1 MSFGHLII
9 NIVELL
15 AALAGSY
22 YWLKTKD
29 QTIRPFVWYL
39 WFVVLIETIALYP
52 YLYGNIDNALIN
64 WLEHSLMR
72 RNTWLYNIYDL
83 VSLLL
88 IWMFMKRNIKVSF
101 SHKVINITVF
111 LCIGIIILYFFFSG
125 NFFVTTI
132 DYPFAI
138 ATFAIFTM
146 AIVYLWELVRSDQIL
161 SFYKDHVFY
170 IIIAM
175 VLFYIC
181 TTPLLLFSEYF
192 NLRNKGFI
200 QFRGLLLT
208 ISNIILYSCYIF
220 AFFYSLHHK
229 KKLELQK

>member
-1 MSFGHLII
+1 MSFGLLII
-9 NIVELL
+9 HIVELL

-39 WFVVLIETIALYP
+39 WFVVFIETIGMYT
-52 YLYGNIDNALIN
+52 YLYDYVDNPIIN
-64 WLEHSLMR
+64 WLEHSFMR

-132 DYPFAI
+132 DYAFAI

-146 AIVYLWELVRSDQIL
+146 ALIYLWELVRSDQIL

-181 TTPLLLFSEYF
+181 ITPMLLFQEYY
-192 NLRNKGFI
+192 LEINKSFI
-200 QFRGLLLT
+200 QFRELLLT

>member
-1 MSFGHLII
+1 MSFGLFII
-9 NIVELL
+9 HIVELL

-22 YWLKTKD
+22 YLLKTRD
-29 QTIRPFVWYL
+29 QTVRPFVWYL
-39 WFVVLIETIALYP
+39 WFVVFTETTALYV
-52 YLYGNIDNALIN
+52 YLYGHVDNALIN
-64 WLEHSLMR
+64 WLEHSIMR
-72 RNTWLYNIYDL
+72 RNTWLYNIYQ
-83 VSLLL
+83 VISLIL
-88 IWMFMKRNIKVSF
+88 IWMFMKRNIKFSF

-111 LCIGIIILYFFFSG
+111 LCIGIIILYFLFSG

-146 AIVYLWELVRSDQIL
+146 AIIYLWELVRSDQIL

-181 TTPLLLFSEYF
+181 ITPMLLFQEYY
-192 NLRNKGFI
+192 LERNKSFI
-200 QFRGLLLT
+200 KFRGLLLT

>member
-1 MSFGHLII
+1 MFFGLLII
-9 NIVELL
+9 HIVELL
-15 AALAGSY
+15 AALAGTY

-39 WFVVLIETIALYP
+39 WFVVFTETIALYP
-52 YLYGNIDNALIN
+52 YLYGHVDNPLVN
-64 WLEHSLMR
+64 WLEHSIMR
-72 RNTWLYNIYDL
+72 RTTWLYNIYHV
-83 VSLLL
+83 VSLFLF
-88 IWMFMKRNIKVSF
+88 WMFMKRNIKFSF
-101 SHKVINITVF
+101 SHKVINIAVF

-138 ATFAIFTM
+138 ATFAIFTVT
-146 AIVYLWELVRSDQIL
+146 IIYLWELIRSDQIL

-170 IIIAM
+170 ICIAM

-181 TTPLLLFSEYF
+181 MTPILLFQEYY
-192 NLRNKGFI
+192 LERNKSFI

-208 ISNIILYSCYIF
+208 ISNIILYSCYVF

-229 KKLELQK
+229 KKLELKK

>member
-1 MSFGHLII
+1 MSFGQLII
-9 NIVELL
+9 HIVELL

-29 QTIRPFVWYL
+29 QTIRPFIWYL
-39 WFVVLIETIALYP
+39 WFVVIIETIGMYP
-52 YLYGNIDNALIN
+52 YLYDQVDNDIIN
-64 WLEHSLMR
+64 WLQHSFMR
-72 RNTWLYNIYDL
+72 RNTWLYNISKL

-88 IWMFMKRNIKVSF
+88 IWMFMKRNINFSF

-111 LCIGIIILYFFFSG
+111 LCIGIIILYFLLSG

-132 DYPFAI
+132 DYPIAI
-138 ATFAIFTM
+138 ITFSIFTM
-146 AIVYLWELVRSDQIL
+146 AIIYLWELVRSDQIL

-181 TTPLLLFSEYF
+181 ITPMLLFQEYY
-192 NLRNKGFI
+192 LERNKSFI
-200 QFRGLLLT
+200 KFRGLLLT

>member
-1 MSFGHLII
+1 MSIGDLLIHLF
-9 NIVELL
+9 ELI

-39 WFVVLIETIALYP
+39 WFVVFIETIGMYPFLYDQV
-52 YLYGNIDNALIN
+52 DNDIIN
-64 WLEHSLMR
+64 WLQHSFMR
-72 RNTWLYNIYDL
+72 RNTWLYNIYKL
-83 VSLLL
+83 VFLLL
-88 IWMFMKRNIKVSF
+88 IWMFMKRNIKFSF

-111 LCIGIIILYFFFSG
+111 LCIGIIILYFLFTG
-125 NFFVTTI
+125 NFFITTI
-132 DYPFAI
+132 DYPIAI
-138 ATFAIFTM
+138 VTFSIFTM
-146 AIVYLWELVRSDQIL
+146 AIIYLWELVRSDQIL

-170 IIIAM
+170 IIIAT

-181 TTPLLLFSEYF
+181 ITPMLLFEEYYLEI
-192 NLRNKGFI
+192 NESFI

-208 ISNIILYSCYIF
+208 ISNIILYSCYVF